1 MNGRP
6 RNRDV
11 YLSKVEGMVYGD
23 SRSDGFIRG
32 QTFLHPELKLAFK
45 VPDGFH
51 LQNSP
56 EAVVAT
62 AKDGSG
68 IQFDGGKAPAGRDA
82 KTYLTSDFANEIK
95 LRPRNVETF
104 DVNGMHAATG
114 TATAQT
120 NSGNVDVRMVAIQ
133 YEPGT
138 MYRFLLI
145 TPTNVTKSRDAA
157 MRARDHELPQ
167 ALQQRGR
174 GAQAAAHPHRESG
187 RGRQRGFS
195 CEPHVLQGLP
205 RGALPRAQR
214 TWNGRIGGLRR
225 ALQDHHRVTQPVMAE
240 QTRAMSQEVSTVC
253 GDCLLQECNL

>member
-1 MNGRP
+1 M
-6 RNRDV
+6 
-11 YLSKVEGMVYGD
+11 
-23 SRSDGFIRG
+23 
-32 QTFLHPELKLAFK
+32 HPELKLAFK

-145 TPTNVTKSRDAA
+145 TPTTSPRRGTPPCAA
-157 MRARDHELPQ
+157 TIMSFRKLSE
-167 ALQQRGR
+167 QRGR

-187 RGRQRGFS
+187 HGRQRGFAR
-195 CEPHVLQGLP
+195 EPHVLQGLP

-214 TWNGRIGGLRR
+214 AWNERIGGRR
-225 ALQDHHRVTQPVMAE
+225 LALQDRHGLTARTE
-240 QTRAMSQEVSTVC
+240 
-253 GDCLLQECNL
+253 L